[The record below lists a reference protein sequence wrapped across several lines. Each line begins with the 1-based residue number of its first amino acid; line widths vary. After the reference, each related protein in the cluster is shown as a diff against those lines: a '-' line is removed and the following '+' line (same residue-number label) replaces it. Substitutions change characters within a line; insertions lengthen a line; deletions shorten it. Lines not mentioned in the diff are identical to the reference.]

1 MNLPRRS
8 ISSSPGRRS
17 SRSPSN
23 SSPENE
29 LIMKKIVRLFLAI
42 FLSAIFSF
50 AQGTQTW
57 QQRSYEDFS
66 KGTSKGI
73 ALRSDGTL
81 ELAPVFDSIY
91 TSPSTYIW
99 CAVSQPDGTLY
110 LGTGSP
116 ARVYR
121 VTPDGRSSV

>member
-1 MNLPRRS
+1 MNLLRRW
-8 ISSSPGRRS
+8 ILSSPAHRS

-29 LIMKKIVRLFLAI
+29 LIMTKTVRLFPGI
-42 FLSAIFSF
+42 FLLVIISF

-66 KGTSKGI
+66 KGTSKGV

-81 ELAPVFDSIY
+81 AVAPAFEASY
-91 TSPSTYIW
+91 TAPSSYIW
-99 CAVSQPDGTLY
+99 
-110 LGTGSP
+110 
-116 ARVYR
+116 
-121 VTPDGRSSV
+121 